1 MKEFNALVVREENE
15 NISYQIEDN
24 VTIDQLDEGDV
35 LVKVHYSSV
44 NYKDMLAVQKNGGVI
59 RKYPMIPGIDLSGT
73 IVESNDPAFSIGQEV
88 LVTGYDMGMSHT
100 GGLSEYTRIPSSW
113 VIPLP
118 KNLSLKEAMIYGTA
132 GLTAG
137 LSIDALEEE
146 GMSLNKEQTVLVTG
160 ATGGVGSLALQIL
173 SKMGYKNLIALVR
186 KEYQIE
192 VAQKLG
198 ATDVILLEN
207 FEFGEKTLNKQKFD
221 YILDTVGGELLSNL
235 IPFVSYGGSISMC
248 GNAAGIKL
256 DTTVLPF
263 ILRGINLLGID
274 SVNISREKRVQVW
287 NKLASEWKITD
298 TTLVNEIILEDVPET
313 IFNIK
318 NGTHL
323 GRTIVKIHE

>member
-186 KEYQIE
+186 G
-192 VAQKLG
+192 LM
-198 ATDVILLEN
+198 
-207 FEFGEKTLNKQKFD
+207 
-221 YILDTVGGELLSNL
+221 SN
-235 IPFVSYGGSISMC
+235 I
-248 GNAAGIKL
+248 
-256 DTTVLPF
+256 
-263 ILRGINLLGID
+263 
-274 SVNISREKRVQVW
+274 
-287 NKLASEWKITD
+287 
-298 TTLVNEIILEDVPET
+298 
-313 IFNIK
+313 
-318 NGTHL
+318 
-323 GRTIVKIHE
+323 